1 MNDNTDGQKIK
12 RPETLAALLDILA
25 RKGWDNDTVCTD
37 IKDYIK
43 SFEDAER
50 DLLRSIVFD
59 DAESRQAQ
67 LTVDELTVICLV
79 NAKKRL
85 QRVLELISEA
95 DGIYNTTVSEI
106 ESMYFQQRISRALLN
121 N

>member
-1 MNDNTDGQKIK
+1 MNDNKDGRIQ
-12 RPETLAALLDILA
+12 RPETLAALLSILA

-37 IKDYIK
+37 IKEHIQ
-43 SFEDAER
+43 SFEVAER

-59 DAESRQAQ
+59 DAESRQTQ

-85 QRVLELISEA
+85 ERVLELVSEA
-95 DGIYNTTVSEI
+95 DGIYNKTISEI
-106 ESMYFQQRISRALLN
+106 EGMYFQQKISSALLN

>member
-1 MNDNTDGQKIK
+1 MTENTDRQIK
-12 RPETLAALLDILA
+12 RPETLAALLEILA
-25 RKGWDNDTVCTD
+25 HKGWDNDTVCTD

-43 SFEDAER
+43 TCEDAER

-59 DAESRQAQ
+59 DAEPRQTQ

-85 QRVLELISEA
+85 ERVLELVSEA
-95 DGIYNTTVSEI
+95 DGIYNTTISEI
-106 ESMYFQQRISRALLN
+106 EGMYFQQKISPALLN
-121 N
+121 